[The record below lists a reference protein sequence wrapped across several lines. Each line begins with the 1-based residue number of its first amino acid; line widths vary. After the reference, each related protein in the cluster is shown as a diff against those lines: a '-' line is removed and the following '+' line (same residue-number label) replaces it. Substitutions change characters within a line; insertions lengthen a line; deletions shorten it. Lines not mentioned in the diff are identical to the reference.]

1 MSLETTILYP
11 GGKLILSMS
20 CTAHV
25 GIETLKVKAAL
36 HYKPPSPPRPIVSTS
51 IRKNALRAETVH
63 IVFVE
68 RMFMEIL

>member
-20 CTAHV
+20 HTAHV

-36 HYKPPSPPRPIVSTS
+36 HYKPP
-51 IRKNALRAETVH
+51 
-63 IVFVE
+63 
-68 RMFMEIL
+68 